1 MTIKEIAKLC
11 GVSRGTVDR
20 VLNDRGKVKPETREL
35 ILRTISEQG
44 YTKNIAGRALTVRR
58 MAPVVGVILCSEG
71 NPFFDDVIDG
81 FRRAQADNEGF
92 GVSMRLATMRGH
104 EVTRQ
109 LRLIDDM
116 VEEIAA
122 LVIQPIN
129 DERIA
134 ARLRRLREGGMTVV
148 TVNTDIAPDA
158 RCCYVG
164 SDYER
169 GGSVAAGMAALIT
182 GGKANMGVIAGV
194 DTLMGHA
201 LRLKG
206 FEEHL
211 RAICPQIRWVAR
223 ENANDDPKRAYE
235 RTCAMLRSHPEI
247 DTLFIVAAGV
257 HDVCRAV
264 IDTGREGSLRV
275 IAYDDVPSTRDM
287 IRRGLVRAVVCQ
299 QPFQQ
304 GYRAYSIAFDAIL
317 SGEPP
322 KEDMIITEDQIKI
335 RENFCGL

>member
-1 MTIKEIAKLC
+1 MTIKEIAKIC

-35 ILRTISEQG
+35 VLRVIEEQG

-58 MAPVVGVILCSEG
+58 MSPVIGVILCSEG

-81 FRRAQADNEGF
+81 FHRAQTDNEGF
-92 GVSMRLATMRGH
+92 GVTMRLVTMRGH

-109 LRLIDDM
+109 LRLIDEM
-116 VEEIAA
+116 AEEIAA

-129 DERIA
+129 DGRIA
-134 ARLRRLREGGMTVV
+134 ERLRQLREGGMTVV

-164 SDYER
+164 SNYER

-182 GGKANMGVIAGV
+182 GGQANMGVIAGV
-194 DTLMGHA
+194 DTLMGHV

-206 FEEHL
+206 FEERL
-211 RAICPQIRWVAR
+211 RAICPQIRWIAR
-223 ENANDDPKRAYE
+223 ENADDDPQRAYE
-235 RTCAMLRSHPEI
+235 RTCAMLRRHPEI
-247 DTLFIVAAGV
+247 DTLFVVAAGV
-257 HDVCRAV
+257 YEVCRAV
-264 IDTGREGSLRV
+264 IDTGRESSLRI
-275 IAYDDVPSTRDM
+275 IAYDDVPSTREM
-287 IRRGLVRAVVCQ
+287 VRRGLVRAVVCQ
-299 QPFQQ
+299 QPFLQ

-335 RENFCGL
+335 RENF